1 MQKPDLV
8 KEARNEEQCRAR
20 RSAMGPEW
28 QRQRIGQDVYRAR
41 GFSVDYDAIIVGG
54 GPAGLSAGTHLSRA
68 KYRVLVLD
76 KESFGGQIMNVEWI
90 EDFPDSA
97 APVSGAVLGS
107 GMVNE
112 AEQCGVHMELGEV
125 VEIESYSGCKSVRC
139 ADGRAYTSSLVIV
152 AGGLRARQLGVPG
165 EDRFQGKG
173 MIHCTLC
180 DAGLYAGQAVAVC
193 GGGHAGIIEALY
205 LANHASKVHVIEA
218 QPRLSASTALQ
229 QRAYASPRLEIRCG
243 EKVVEIVGDEFVTGV
258 RVQNA
263 ATGRKELL
271 NVSGVLARVG
281 KLETKAGAVLDAL
294 FDTIGITV
302 VLLGAIRFEP
312 SAKVWL
318 IALLAGNFVLLVQNA
333 LLEQKALGYLRG
345 PVLIGVAV
353 PATMLGGLAIASVT
367 LAWLFVTRLP
377 QTWKAL
383 NYRVGLA

>member
-8 KEARNEEQCRAR
+8 KETH
-20 RSAMGPEW
+20 
-28 QRQRIGQDVYRAR
+28 
-41 GFSVDYDAIIVGG
+41 SVDYDAIIVGG
-54 GPAGLSAGTHLSRA
+54 VPAGLSAGAHLSQV
-68 KYRVLVLD
+68 KYRVLLLD

-90 EDFPDSA
+90 EDSPGSA

-152 AGGLRARQLGVPG
+152 AGGLRARKLAVPG
-165 EDRFQGKG
+165 EDRYQGKG

-281 KLETKAGAVLDAL
+281 
-294 FDTIGITV
+294 FD
-302 VLLGAIRFEP
+302 
-312 SAKVWL
+312 
-318 IALLAGNFVLLVQNA
+318 
-333 LLEQKALGYLRG
+333 
-345 PVLIGVAV
+345 
-353 PATMLGGLAIASVT
+353 PATDYLEGLLSLDDRGGIVANDRSETDVPGIVAAGDIRTKSLRKVAAAVSDGKTAAMSAQQFLQSLKQEV
-367 LAWLFVTRLP
+367 
-377 QTWKAL
+377 
-383 NYRVGLA
+383 

>member
-8 KEARNEEQCRAR
+8 KETH
-20 RSAMGPEW
+20 
-28 QRQRIGQDVYRAR
+28 
-41 GFSVDYDAIIVGG
+41 SVDYDAIIVGG
-54 GPAGLSAGTHLSRA
+54 GPAGLSAGAHLSQV
-68 KYRVLVLD
+68 KYRVLLLD

-90 EDFPDSA
+90 EDSPGSA

-229 QRAYASPRLEIRCG
+229 ERAYASPRLEIRCG

-281 KLETKAGAVLDAL
+281 
-294 FDTIGITV
+294 FD
-302 VLLGAIRFEP
+302 
-312 SAKVWL
+312 
-318 IALLAGNFVLLVQNA
+318 
-333 LLEQKALGYLRG
+333 
-345 PVLIGVAV
+345 
-353 PATMLGGLAIASVT
+353 PATDYLEGLLSLDDRGGIVANDRSETDVPGIVAAGDIRTKSLRKVAAAVSDGKTAAMSAQQFLQSLKQEV
-367 LAWLFVTRLP
+367 
-377 QTWKAL
+377 
-383 NYRVGLA
+383 